1 MTSTATLTRLA
12 PLIGTWR
19 TAGEV
24 LDEGG
29 RHMVGTIE
37 GTDAYEWLGTALIL
51 HRVAVTMSG
60 AQVDQL
66 EVIGPY
72 DHERDELRTCAYDG
86 ASGAVEHATADV
98 EPDGTMLFRAGSDVA
113 RAQARIRVADDGRTM
128 AGGWSRTVDDG
139 ATWVPWL
146 RMRWERQGVAVGTR
160 QRLRGVAE
168 SPMSPSDDSG

>member
-1 MTSTATLTRLA
+1 MTSTANDATITRLA

-37 GTDAYEWLGTALIL
+37 GTDVYEWLGTALVL

-72 DHERDELRTCAYDG
+72 DHERHELRTCAYDG

-113 RAQARIRVADDGRTM
+113 HSVCAASPRALCPRAM
-128 AGGWSRTVDDG
+128 
-139 ATWVPWL
+139 
-146 RMRWERQGVAVGTR
+146 TR
-160 QRLRGVAE
+160 AYPR
-168 SPMSPSDDSG
+168 